1 MVYNAFMRTLVWITN
16 SFRLGSRLTA
26 ALEGEVTFVYYSP
39 YYFAGKR
46 EREMYKRCSQANL
59 DAFYESLHAF
69 DFELQ
74 SMDFR
79 LHVFKEADPIA
90 HINNLIV
97 EHEYDEVIL
106 DMPLFGLWH
115 NIAFHDINAKVG
127 VIDSALVDDECFKL
141 TAKSRWM
148 THVKS
153 IDSFKPFKFSKT
165 ASPYNLC
172 DTGCTYPSPS
182 AVSALLDPAA
192 ALKRARKMAP
202 TYHVTR
208 DRHDGQTQL
217 STILHNGRLD
227 PRTVFYT
234 LAKDFKAAGADLTV
248 NEGSSAGM
256 LRQLAFRE
264 IAIIRA
270 RRANLTLE
278 DDALTI
284 AKALMPASSYENLIA
299 QKPGGK
305 VTFDMV
311 KAGNTGVRVL
321 DVLLKPFLKTGIMPN
336 RARMLFA
343 SHIFYNSP
351 TGVDALNTLLDTFD
365 LLGLDGQSPNNMIS
379 VCGALELSYG
389 QVLKMNIDTA
399 MDKLYNK
406 A

>member
-1 MVYNAFMRTLVWITN
+1 MRTLVWITN
-16 SFRLGSRLTA
+16 SFRLDSRLTA
-26 ALEGEVTFVYYSP
+26 ALEGEVTFVFYSP
-39 YYFAGKR
+39 FYFAGQR
-46 EREMYKRCSQANL
+46 ERNTYKNCSQANL

-74 SMDFR
+74 ADHDCR
-79 LHVFKEADPIA
+79 LHVFKVADPIA
-90 HINNLIV
+90 HINALV
-97 EHEYDEVIL
+97 AEHGYDEVII
-106 DMPLFGLWH
+106 DMPLFGMYH
-115 NIAFHDINAKVG
+115 TVDCTKISVPHSF
-127 VIDSALVDDECFKL
+127 IDSALVDDTCFKM

-153 IDSFKPFKFSKT
+153 LDTFKPYKFSKT
-165 ASPYNLC
+165 VTPYNLPA
-172 DTGCTYPSPS
+172 TGRTYPKPT
-182 AVSALLDPAA
+182 VNPLLDRDAA
-192 ALKRARKMAP
+192 MKRARKMAP

-227 PRTVFYT
+227 PRTVFFT
-234 LAKDFKAAGADLTV
+234 LARDFKEAGADLTV

-270 RRANLTLE
+270 RRSNLTLE

-284 AKALMPASSYENLIA
+284 AKALMPAASYANLIA

-305 VTFDMV
+305 VTFEMV
-311 KAGNTGVRVL
+311 KAGSTGIRVL

-351 TGVDALNTLLDTFD
+351 TGIDALNTLLDTFD

-399 MDKLYNK
+399 MSKLYDR